1 MKQVPKVKR
10 NVTLDRACDEWV
22 TREVTQR
29 RKAGRNSNRS
39 QVVNEAVFKMAE
51 KGGK

>member
-22 TREVTQR
+22 TREVTAR

-51 KGGK
+51 KVK